1 MREAG
6 RLLGRER
13 EKLQVRGGGMLAVY
27 MPVSKRLTNMFILNA
42 DFVSNLPAWQTGNLK
57 AGIWVMQQCIPFFSV
72 M

>member
-1 MREAG
+1 
-6 RLLGRER
+6 
-13 EKLQVRGGGMLAVY
+13 MLAVY
-27 MPVSKRLTNMFILNA
+27 MPVSKRLTNIFILNA